1 MREGWSCV
9 VVYVCVVHLSLTTN
23 GSERYGG
30 MGGMD
35 WNAYLMEGRVYD
47 MDGPVSGPGAK
58 GEI

>member
-1 MREGWSCV
+1 
-9 VVYVCVVHLSLTTN
+9 VYVCVVYLSLTTN